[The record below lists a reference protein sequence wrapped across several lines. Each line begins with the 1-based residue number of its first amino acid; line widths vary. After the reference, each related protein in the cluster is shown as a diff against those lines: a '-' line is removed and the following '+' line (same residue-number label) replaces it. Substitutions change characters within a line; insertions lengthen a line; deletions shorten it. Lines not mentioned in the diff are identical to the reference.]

1 MKPNRL
7 LRLVAT
13 VVLMFSLAACGD
25 PCGKVP
31 AGNVGLIVNTL
42 GSDKGAIKAVP
53 VGKYWVGYNE
63 DLYLFPTFKQTVT
76 WKKEI
81 QVEGG
86 PAPVDESVSF
96 QADGGMKVNADFGIT
111 FTVDPEKVTHL
122 FLTYRRG
129 IEEIA
134 DTYLRTYV
142 QNTLV
147 TEAGT
152 VPVEEIYGA
161 GKAKL
166 MAKVTE
172 VVRAK
177 AAQDGILIE
186 DIFIIG
192 DMRLPA
198 AVVDAINSK
207 TTATQSAMRAE
218 NELRTS
224 EAEAKK
230 NVAAARGRAEA
241 LLVEAEAQAKAN
253 QLMSQSL
260 TQQLVDL
267 EKIKRETE
275 VQKQWIEKW
284 SGVTPQTVT
293 GDGNAMVTLPR

>member
-1 MKPNRL
+1 
-7 LRLVAT
+7 
-13 VVLMFSLAACGD
+13 MFSLSACGS

-31 AGNVGLIVNTL
+31 AGNVGLVVNTL
-42 GSDKGAIKAVP
+42 GSDKGAIEVKP
-53 VGKYWVGYNE
+53 IGRYWLGPNE

-76 WKKEI
+76 WQKEGKNGKG
-81 QVEGG
+81 ED
-86 PAPVDESVSF
+86 VDESISF
-96 QADGGMKVNADFGIT
+96 QADGGLKINADFGIT
-111 FTVDPEKVTHL
+111 FTISPDKVEHL
-122 FLTYRRG
+122 FITYRRG
-129 IEEIA
+129 IDEIA
-134 DTYLRTYV
+134 DTYLRNYV
-142 QNTLV
+142 RDAIGLAASTM
-147 TEAGT
+147 
-152 VPVEEIYGA
+152 PVEAIYGS

-166 MAKVTE
+166 VEDVTSVIREKVAK
-172 VVRAK
+172 
-177 AAQDGILIE
+177 DGILIE

-192 DMRLPA
+192 DMRLPP
-198 AVVDAINSK
+198 AVIEAINSK
-207 TTATQSAMRAE
+207 STATQSAMRAE

-284 SGVTPQTVT
+284 GGVTPQTVT